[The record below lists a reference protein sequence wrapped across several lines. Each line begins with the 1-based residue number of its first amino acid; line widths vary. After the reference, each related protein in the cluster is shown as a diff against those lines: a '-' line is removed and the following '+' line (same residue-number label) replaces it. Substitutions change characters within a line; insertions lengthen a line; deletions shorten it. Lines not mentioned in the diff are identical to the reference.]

1 MDPMAGRIFVM
12 HRSGMGQS
20 LPSQQ
25 MNSRFDIY
33 QRRRHQD
40 GPYGERRIPVLPH
53 GPTPRASRFVDPT
66 MKKFKDFHLRRKIFR
81 DRTCNTYKF
90 QYVLNTL
97 TTLQVEMTMTLDRTI
112 LAFAGIMTLLSV
124 ALTTWV
130 HPNFV
135 WFTVFIGANLLQSA
149 FTGFCPAALVF
160 KKLGC
165 KPGTAF

>member
-1 MDPMAGRIFVM
+1 
-12 HRSGMGQS
+12 
-20 LPSQQ
+20 
-25 MNSRFDIY
+25 
-33 QRRRHQD
+33 
-40 GPYGERRIPVLPH
+40 
-53 GPTPRASRFVDPT
+53 
-66 MKKFKDFHLRRKIFR
+66 
-81 DRTCNTYKF
+81 
-90 QYVLNTL
+90 
-97 TTLQVEMTMTLDRTI
+97 MTLDRTV

-124 ALTTWV
+124 ALTMWV